1 MALEFR
7 STVKADYPDIITAD
21 VISALDALSRFDT
34 ARKEVMTGRIA
45 RRGDRAKTRQ
55 RIGFLDPNA
64 TIART
69 SIKVKDAREGNFVG
83 SEIPNDLKRQWI
95 QGTGP

>member
-7 STVKADYPDIITAD
+7 RTVKADYPDVITTD
-21 VISALDALSRFDT
+21 VARALEALTRFDA
-34 ARKEVMTGRIA
+34 ARKEVMTARIN
-45 RRGDRAKTRQ
+45 RRSERAKKKQ

-69 SIKVKDAREGNFVG
+69 
-83 SEIPNDLKRQWI
+83 
-95 QGTGP
+95 